1 MGRTFFAIPGAWLL
15 ACTALVAADFWTDKD
30 SMFWSD
36 TEVEKMLTGSPWSRH
51 PLLDAPSPSRQL
63 RARKLE
69 SGGAGSEN
77 RDELKHLSVP
87 PQVADDRDDVGA

>member
-1 MGRTFFAIPGAWLL
+1 MGLL
-15 ACTALVAADFWTDKD
+15 TRNSRRLVAGVHGPGGGRLLDRQGLYVLVR
-30 SMFWSD
+30 S
-36 TEVEKMLTGSPWSRH
+36 EVRKMLTDSPWSRH

-63 RARKLE
+63 RARELE

-87 PQVADDRDDVGA
+87 PQAADDRDGVGA